1 MHGFIR
7 TTLSHSPFAAAEKDR
22 RAGRRSSSQHDRR
35 GTKAQSKACLRS
47 HSSLLAELAPDPC
60 RVPEVRALRGGI
72 AASLSPP
79 HPGHAFLLL
88 FSCPS
93 HCLAAIMGWPSVQW
107 GGRRHRHLKVEV
119 ETVPCSVYLSK
130 GLVFTEHPAFS
141 SEREEKLKV
150 RCI

>member
-1 MHGFIR
+1 MG
-7 TTLSHSPFAAAEKDR
+7 LFAQPCLIHPLQQPRKTDGQARGHPPNMTGEELKL
-22 RAGRRSSSQHDRR
+22 RARPVCDLTARCWQSWHQTPVVCRRSV
-35 GTKAQSKACLRS
+35 
-47 HSSLLAELAPDPC
+47 ELQPPW
-60 RVPEVRALRGGI
+60 VPPT
-72 AASLSPP
+72 PP
-79 HPGHAFLLL
+79 SHAFLLL

-93 HCLAAIMGWPSVQW
+93 HCLAAIMGWPSAQW